1 MRTTTAPELVL
12 LHSPLRSEAAKIE
25 IVRSGSPVDI
35 SKRLHKSGGSINF
48 SADNRVAT
56 ASVTFEDDHATYG
69 QDSDLN
75 PLVDASSYNSPTPLV
90 WPNNELKIYLGVGD
104 SGSDATANVKLAFHG
119 VIGSNVGLSM
129 SAGVR
134 TVSIECTDQAKRLQ
148 DHYIVGEYVY
158 GEDDGTAAVAV
169 IQSILNDCFSWETT
183 SSDYK
188 KLHIDS
194 SAYTNCSLMVYPRPI
209 GNCTCWEAIN
219 KVIGCAA
226 ADDMGFELRYA
237 YLPDGDTSTKDNEG
251 NVITTSGEG
260 FHLCLLQIDQSDT
273 SADDSVDV
281 DADELHEES
290 IAIRDDTI
298 RNSVY
303 GRYIDRDTK
312 EEMEIHRDSPASIAI
327 YNRRDMVIGQVD
339 VPMIDTYEEMW
350 DLLGVALNA
359 LDDVPGTARF
369 TTQLMYHV
377 DPNDILGTTNA
388 QMYTGS
394 DKVGITEIA
403 HSFAPGGG
411 PSTRQGFTTTFTG
424 VRDKRTGSRIGF
436 LTATGDVDPGITLP
450 PSVVD
455 GEAHSFWGTDE
466 KGNSNTKTT
475 FTVPNPQNIQFS
487 AVDWRYSVEGEGHWR
502 EETIT
507 GLELTVWGLPPGKP
521 VSFLHRF
528 VLKGGER

>member
-1 MRTTTAPELVL
+1 
-12 LHSPLRSEAAKIE
+12 
-25 IVRSGSPVDI
+25 
-35 SKRLHKSGGSINF
+35 
-48 SADNRVAT
+48 
-56 ASVTFEDDHATYG
+56 
-69 QDSDLN
+69 
-75 PLVDASSYNSPTPLV
+75 
-90 WPNNELKIYLGVGD
+90 
-104 SGSDATANVKLAFHG
+104 
-119 VIGSNVGLSM
+119 M

-194 SAYTNCSLMVYPRPI
+194 SAYTNCSLMVYPMKT

-226 ADDMGFELRYA
+226 ANDMGFELRYA

-312 EEMEIHRDSPASIAI
+312 EEMEIHRDSPASIAL
-327 YNRRDMVIGQVD
+327 YELRDMVIGQDD
-339 VPMIDTYEEMW
+339 VPMIDTYDEMW
-350 DLLGVALNA
+350 PLLGVALNA
-359 LDDVPGTARF
+359 LDDVPATARF
-369 TTQLMYHV
+369 TTQLMYHA
-377 DPNDILGTTNA
+377 DPNDILSTTNA

-394 DKVGITEIA
+394 DKVGITEIS

-436 LTATGDVDPGITLP
+436 LTTSGTTNVGDTLP
-450 PSVVD
+450 PTTVTNGDAFSY
-455 GEAHSFWGTDE
+455 WGTDA
-466 KGNSNTKTT
+466 KRNANTKSILE
-475 FTVPNPQNIQFS
+475 VPIPPGVQYDEIQ
-487 AVDWRYSVEGEGHWR
+487 WRYAIEGEAGHWR
-502 EETIT
+502 EETT
-507 GLELTVWGLPPGKP
+507 TEPKLTIWGLPPGKT
-521 VSFLHRF
+521 VAWLHSF
-528 VLKGGER
+528 VVKGGER